1 MILDGNVERGC
12 LSSLDNA
19 TIAGCDTPTCQIC
32 RGSGCNAEVL
42 IFSSIPYQ
50 SNNYNV
56 FFISSFQLIV

>member
-1 MILDGNVERGC
+1 MFLDGNVERGC

-42 IFSSIPYQ
+42 IFSSIPY
-50 SNNYNV
+50 
-56 FFISSFQLIV
+56 